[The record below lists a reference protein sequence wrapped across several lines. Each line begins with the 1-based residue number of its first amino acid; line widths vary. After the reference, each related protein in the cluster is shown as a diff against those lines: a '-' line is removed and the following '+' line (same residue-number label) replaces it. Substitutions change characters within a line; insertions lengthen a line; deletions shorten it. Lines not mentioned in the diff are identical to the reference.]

1 MPLLP
6 CVELEPDQPANAA
19 VIWLHGLG
27 ADGNDFVPIVPEMHL
42 PDNMAVRFVFPNAP
56 SIPISING
64 GMVMPAWY
72 DILAMDFDRKI
83 DNSQLLASSEQIRLL
98 IDREV
103 DRGIAS
109 ERIVLAGF
117 SQGGAVS
124 YQTALTY
131 MQPLAGLLCLSTY
144 FATGDSITTNRANKE
159 LPIQICHGTRDPM
172 VPEQLGQAAY
182 QRLLKMGYK
191 VDYKSYPMD
200 HAVCPEEIA
209 DISQWLQCVLTTPP

>member
-83 DNSQLLASSEQIRLL
+83 DNSQLLASAEQIRLL

-182 QRLLKMGYK
+182 QRLLKMGYQ

-209 DISQWLQCVLTTPP
+209 DISQWLQRVLTTPP